1 MSINVRAFLGLVVA
15 ACLGLWA
22 GLPAAAQAP
31 AAFSLTP
38 HEQAWIK
45 QHPVLRVSVLKDLE
59 PIEYLKEGNLHGLS
73 AEFLGE
79 ISRRTGLRFT
89 YVPAATSQER
99 VDMVKRGEADLISAL
114 RINGD
119 VAARSGMLHTEPYH
133 ISAAIVITRVKR
145 PFLFEPDQLNGMTVT
160 LPFLDRYHDELRRK
174 APGATLVR
182 GGSSSRMLEQVASG
196 EADAAVGTEAFLV
209 PYLYRGYQG
218 QLQISGVLSGM
229 TTEIGMS
236 VDAGQ
241 PVLHGILQRA
251 LGSISPEDIR
261 RIHERWLDA
270 HMREDPTFS
279 DITQHF
285 WHELVLAGLVLVLLA
300 TVAVVTYRMRQK
312 AVRNER
318 EKTMFLAVMSHEIR
332 SPMNSVLAA
341 VELLRNTPLDKQQ
354 QHYAELANHGAQSL
368 LTLIDDVLDVT
379 KLEAG
384 QVKLDPEPVSIAT
397 LVRNVVDLHQLR
409 ARERHIALSYD
420 GDPEPPLLMLDEA
433 RLGQVLNNL
442 VSNAIKFTE
451 SGGVTVRYAVED
463 SDIPRH
469 RCLRLTVTDTGIG
482 ISEEAQARLFRPYAQ
497 VARSFKR
504 SGGTGLGLA
513 ITRDLVTL
521 MQGRISLS
529 SKPGEGTTVDVSL
542 PVQAAPRNAVA
553 AEPPARRTG
562 PARPTHG
569 LRVLVV
575 EDTPANQAVLQAQL
589 EGFGC
594 TAVIAQDGAQA
605 LACFAQG
612 AYDLVLMDCD
622 LPDQDGFAVTTRLR
636 LMERE
641 AGQSRCPVIAIS
653 ASTGA
658 EHTARCFGADMDG
671 ILGKPIRMRKLQ
683 DAIEL
688 WCGVELDPI
697 AQPENGRGMFGPEQV
712 VEALQSDMHA
722 LLQQTA
728 LRDID
733 GARRAAH
740 RLHGAALTVEWPEVA
755 ALAGELEQMLIAAP
769 PWEMS
774 AWQETLGALARAF
787 RDSRPRLTASDGEPE
802 EAAGVAPQSL

>member
-1 MSINVRAFLGLVVA
+1 MTARAFLGFAAA
-15 ACLGLWA
+15 ACLGLLA
-22 GLPAAAQAP
+22 GAP
-31 AAFSLTP
+31 ASAQSPSGFSLTQV
-38 HEQAWIK
+38 EQAWIQ
-45 QHPVLRVSVLKDLE
+45 QHPVLRVSVLRELE
-59 PIEYLKEGNLHGLS
+59 PIEYLQDGNLHGLS
-73 AEFLGE
+73 AEFLDE
-79 ISRRTGLRFT
+79 VARKTGLRFT
-89 YVPAATSQER
+89 YVPADTSQER
-99 VDMVKRGEADLISAL
+99 VDRVTRGEADLISAL
-114 RINGD
+114 RVNGD
-119 VAARSGMLHTEPYH
+119 VAARSGFLHTDPYH
-133 ISAAIVITRVKR
+133 VSAGIVITRVKR

-160 LPFLDRYHDELRRK
+160 LPSLDRYREELRRK
-174 APGATLVR
+174 APRASLIN
-182 GGSSSRMLEQVASG
+182 GGSSSRMLEQVANG

-209 PYLYRGYQG
+209 PYMYRGYQG

-236 VDAGQ
+236 VRADQ
-241 PVLHGILQRA
+241 PVLHGILEKA
-251 LGSISPEDIR
+251 LASISPEEIR
-261 RIHERWLDA
+261 QIHERWLSQ
-270 HMREDPTFS
+270 HMNDDPTFA
-279 DITQHF
+279 DITRHF
-285 WHELVLAGLVLVLLA
+285 WHELVLAGLVLALLA
-300 TVAVVTYRMRQK
+300 IVSGVTYRMRQK

-354 QHYAELANHGAQSL
+354 RHYAELANHGAQSL

-384 QVKLDPEPVSIAT
+384 QVRLELEAVDLAA

-409 ARERHIALSYD
+409 ARERHISLSYD
-420 GDPEPPLLMLDEA
+420 GAVDLPLLMLDDA

-451 SGGVTVRYAVED
+451 SGGVTVRYALED

-469 RCLRLTVTDTGIG
+469 RNLRLSVSDTGIG
-482 ISEEAQARLFRPYAQ
+482 IAEDAQAKLFQPYAQ
-497 VARSFKR
+497 VARSFRR

-513 ITRDLVTL
+513 ITRDLVAL
-521 MQGRISLS
+521 MQGKVTLTSRL
-529 SKPGEGTTVDVSL
+529 GAGTTVEVSL
-542 PVQAAPRNAVA
+542 PVQPAPRHAVA
-553 AEPPARRTG
+553 AEPPVRQPAG
-562 PARPTHG
+562 ARPDHG

-594 TAVIAQDGAQA
+594 TAVIAQDGVQA

-612 AYDLVLMDCD
+612 TYDLVLMDCD
-622 LPDQDGFAVTTRLR
+622 LPDQDGYALTMRLR

-641 AGQSRCPVIAIS
+641 TGQSRCPIIAIS

-658 EHTARCFGADMDG
+658 DHTARCFDADMDG

-683 DAIEL
+683 DTIEL

-697 AQPENGRGMFGPEQV
+697 AQPEHGRGMFGPEQV
-712 VEALQSDMHA
+712 VEALQSDLHA
-722 LLQQTA
+722 LLHRAA
-728 LRDID
+728 LQDAD

-740 RLHGAALTVEWPEVA
+740 RLYGAALTVEWPEVA
-755 ALAGELEQMLIAAP
+755 EQAGVLQRLLAAEP
-769 PWEMS
+769 PWQLP
-774 AWQETLGALARAF
+774 AWQAALSALARAF
-787 RDSRPRLTASDGEPE
+787 RDSRPRLTVTDDPE
-802 EAAGVAPQSL
+802 AIAGLAPQSP

>member
-1 MSINVRAFLGLVVA
+1 MSIGVGASFLRLVAA
-15 ACLGLWA
+15 ACLALA
-22 GLPAAAQAP
+22 ASAPAAAKAP
-31 AAFSLTP
+31 AVFALTDD
-38 HEQAWIK
+38 EQSWIK
-45 QHPVLRVSVLKDLE
+45 QHPVLRVSVLRELE
-59 PIEYLKEGNLHGLS
+59 PIEYLQDGNLHGLS
-73 AEFLGE
+73 AEFLDE
-79 ISRRTGLRFT
+79 ITRKTGLRFV
-89 YVPAATSQER
+89 YLPADTSQQR
-99 VDMVKRGEADLISAL
+99 VDMVTSGEADLISAM
-114 RINGD
+114 RVNGD
-119 VAARSGMLHTEPYH
+119 VAARSGFLHTDPYH
-133 ISAAIVITRVKR
+133 ISAGIVITRVKK

-160 LPFLDRYHDELRRK
+160 LPYLDRYRDELRRK
-174 APGATLVR
+174 APDARLIN
-182 GGSSSRMLEQVASG
+182 GGSSRVMLDQVASG
-196 EADAAVGTEAFLV
+196 QADAAVGTEAFLV

-218 QLQISGVLSGM
+218 QLQISGVLSAM

-236 VDAGQ
+236 VRADR
-241 PVLHGILQRA
+241 PVLHGILQKA

-261 RIHERWLDA
+261 RMHEHWLDE
-270 HMREDPTFS
+270 HMYEDPTFA
-279 DITQHF
+279 DIARHF

-300 TVAVVTYRMRQK
+300 GLAGVAYRMRLK
-312 AVRNER
+312 AERNER

-341 VELLRNTPLDKQQ
+341 VELLCNTPLDKQQ
-354 QHYAELANHGAQSL
+354 RHYAELANHGAQSL

-384 QVKLDPEPVSIAT
+384 QVKLEPEPVNIAT

-409 ARERHIALSYD
+409 ARERHISLSYD

-451 SGGVTVRYAVED
+451 SGGVTVRYAIQD

-469 RCLRLTVTDTGIG
+469 RELRLSVSDTGIG
-482 ISEEAQARLFRPYAQ
+482 IPEDAQAKLFLPYAQ
-497 VARSFKR
+497 AARSFKR

-513 ITRDLVTL
+513 ITRDLVVL
-521 MQGRISLS
+521 MLGKIAVV
-529 SKPGEGTTVDVSL
+529 SKPGAGTTVDVSL
-542 PVQAAPRNAVA
+542 PVLAAPRNAVV
-553 AEPPARRTG
+553 AEPVARQPAG
-562 PARPTHG
+562 ARPAHG

-594 TAVIAQDGAQA
+594 TAVIAQDGVQA

-612 AYDLVLMDCD
+612 VYDLVLMDCD
-622 LPDQDGFAVTTRLR
+622 LPDQDGYALTMRLR

-641 AGQSRCPVIAIS
+641 AGHSRCPIIAIS

-658 EHTARCFGADMDG
+658 EHTARCFDADMDG

-697 AQPENGRGMFGPEQV
+697 AQPVQGRGMFGPEQV
-712 VEALQSDMHA
+712 VEALQRDLHV
-722 LLQQTA
+722 LLELAA
-728 LRDID
+728 LRDAD

-755 ALAGELEQMLIAAP
+755 RPAATLERMLADAQPWGQPAWDEQLQALAK
-769 PWEMS
+769 
-774 AWQETLGALARAF
+774 AF
-787 RDSRPRLTASDGEPE
+787 RDSRPLLSPDAD
-802 EAAGVAPQSL
+802 AALAAAPGAP

>member
-1 MSINVRAFLGLVVA
+1 MSMNARAFLGLAVA
-15 ACLGLWA
+15 ACVALFA
-22 GLPAAAQAP
+22 GMPATAQPP
-31 AAFSLTP
+31 AVFSPTP
-38 HEQAWIK
+38 EEQAWIK
-45 QHPVLRVSVLKDLE
+45 QHPVLRVSVLKELE
-59 PIEYLKEGNLHGLS
+59 PIEYLKDGTLHGLS

-79 ISRRTGLRFT
+79 IARKTGLRFT
-89 YVPAATSQER
+89 YVPADTSQDR
-99 VDMVKRGEADLISAL
+99 VDMVTRGDADLISAL

-119 VAARSGMLHTEPYH
+119 VAVRSGFLHTEPYH
-133 ISAAIVITRVKR
+133 ISAGIVITRVKK

-160 LPFLDRYHDELRRK
+160 LPYLDRYRDELQRK
-174 APGATLVR
+174 APDATLIN
-182 GGSSSRMLEQVASG
+182 GGSSRRMLEQVASG

-236 VDAGQ
+236 VRADQ
-241 PVLHGILQRA
+241 PVLHGILQKA
-251 LGSISPEDIR
+251 LGSISPEEIR
-261 RIHERWLDA
+261 AMHEHWLDE
-270 HMREDPTFS
+270 HMNQDPTLA

-341 VELLRNTPLDKQQ
+341 VELLRNTPLDKRQR
-354 QHYAELANHGAQSL
+354 HYAELANHGAQSL

-384 QVKLDPEPVSIAT
+384 QVRLELEPVNIAA

-409 ARERHIALSYD
+409 ARERHISLSYD
-420 GDPEPPLLMLDEA
+420 GEPDLPLLMLDDT

-451 SGGVTVRYAVED
+451 SGGVTVRYSLAD

-469 RCLRLTVTDTGIG
+469 RSLRLRVSDTGIG
-482 ISEEAQARLFRPYAQ
+482 IAEDAQAKLFQPYAQ
-497 VARSFKR
+497 AARSFKR

-513 ITRDLVTL
+513 ITRDLVAL
-521 MQGRISLS
+521 MQGRITLT
-529 SKPGEGTTVDVSL
+529 SKPGAGTSVDVAL
-542 PVQAAPRNAVA
+542 PVQLAPRDAVVAEPVDRLSA
-553 AEPPARRTG
+553 AERPA
-562 PARPTHG
+562 HG

-589 EGFGC
+589 EGFAC

-612 AYDLVLMDCD
+612 VYDLVLMDCD
-622 LPDQDGFAVTTRLR
+622 LPDQDGYALTMRLR

-641 AGQSRCPVIAIS
+641 AGQSRCPIIAIS

-658 EHTARCFGADMDG
+658 EHTARCFDADMDG

-688 WCGVELDPI
+688 WCGVEIDPI
-697 AQPENGRGMFGPEQV
+697 AQPSQGQGMFGPEQV
-712 VEALQSDMHA
+712 VQALQRDLYA
-722 LLQQTA
+722 LLELAA
-728 LRDID
+728 LREAD

-740 RLHGAALTVEWPEVA
+740 RLYGAALTVEWREVA
-755 ALAGELEQMLIAAP
+755 ELASALERMLAEAQ
-769 PWEMS
+769 PWTLP
-774 AWQETLGALARAF
+774 AWQENLHALVKAF
-787 RDSRPRLTASDGEPE
+787 RDSRPLLSSDAQAELAASVEKD
-802 EAAGVAPQSL
+802 AL